1 MNDNKAISTILLVE
15 DEESLA
21 IGLAYNLEEEG
32 YKVITC
38 GDGVEA
44 VRLFGEHSVDLI
56 ILDIMLPHMD
66 GFEVAEK
73 IREKSPRIPILMLT
87 ARTQAEDRIR
97 GLRTGADDY
106 LTKPFHITELLLR
119 VARMLKRTTWYKMKI
134 HEDSVHYLG
143 STLINFDT
151 LACVSDTSTK
161 TMTPLEG
168 RLLKYFIDNPG
179 RIIPRSELL
188 TKVWRTTS
196 DVQTRTIDIF
206 ISRLR
211 KYIEKDPSDPKYL
224 KNIRGAGYMFK
235 PSGESTPADSESN
248 SGNM

>member
-1 MNDNKAISTILLVE
+1 MKDEATGTPSTILLVE

-21 IGLAYNLEEEG
+21 IGLTYNLEEEG
-32 YKVITC
+32 YRIIKA
-38 GDGVEA
+38 GDGMEA
-44 VRLFGEHSVDLI
+44 VRLFGEHHIDMI

-73 IREKSPRIPILMLT
+73 IRAQSPRIPILMLT
-87 ARTQAEDRIR
+87 ARTQPEDRIK
-97 GLRTGADDY
+97 GLQTGADDY

-119 VARMLKRTTWYKMKI
+119 IRRMLKRTTWYKAVEQ
-134 HEDSVHYLG
+134 EDPVYHFGPKSVNFNTLTCLSG
-143 STLINFDT
+143 NSTRT
-151 LACVSDTSTK
+151 L
-161 TMTPLEG
+161 TPLEG

-188 TKVWRTTS
+188 IKVWKTTS

-211 KYIEKDPSDPKYL
+211 KYIEEDPSKPFFL
-224 KNIRGAGYMFK
+224 KNVRGAGYLF
-235 PSGESTPADSESN
+235 TPDR
-248 SGNM
+248 